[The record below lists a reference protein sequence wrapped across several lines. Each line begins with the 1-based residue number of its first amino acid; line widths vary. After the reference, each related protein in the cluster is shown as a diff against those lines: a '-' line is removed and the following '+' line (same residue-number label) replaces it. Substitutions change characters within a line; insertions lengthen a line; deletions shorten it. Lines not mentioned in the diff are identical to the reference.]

1 MEVPVQNFYC
11 VLMVIL
17 LLSTHRG
24 MVIEAAVASESKV
37 KVDPLFVGLTRP
49 PLLFGVS
56 YTYFVVNALVSMVA
70 YIATSNF
77 KFLAMAVPIHFLG
90 LYICS
95 KEPLF
100 IELFKVKADKCSRC
114 RNRFYHGANSYDP
127 F

>member
-1 MEVPVQNFYC
+1 MLVPKFSLYIGAYLITLIFRLNNGE
-11 VLMVIL
+11 L
-17 LLSTHRG
+17 G
-24 MVIEAAVASESKV
+24 MASENKV
-37 KVDPLFVGLTRP
+37 KADPLFVGLTRP

-56 YTYFVVNALVSMVA
+56 YTYFVVNALVSMVT

-77 KFLAMAVPIHFLG
+77 KFLAMAVPIHFIG

-114 RNRFYHGANSYDP
+114 RNKFYHGANSYDP